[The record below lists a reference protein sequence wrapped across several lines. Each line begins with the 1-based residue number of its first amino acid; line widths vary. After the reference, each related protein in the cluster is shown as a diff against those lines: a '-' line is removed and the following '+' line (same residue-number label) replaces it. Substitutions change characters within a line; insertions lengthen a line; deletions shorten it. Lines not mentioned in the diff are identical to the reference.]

1 MRISWDNYFIEMT
14 KLVSQRSGCN
24 KRHVGAVIVK
34 DNRVLATGYNSAPY
48 GVKECCDKGHCLR
61 SGSKQ
66 GENLGT
72 CMAVHAEMNA
82 ILQCAKLGI
91 SCENAKIYITTHP
104 CIHCLKAIINAG
116 IKEVIY
122 IDDYNDPISKQLAEE
137 CDIKIKQ
144 YKENNK
150 DEGI

>member
-34 DNRVLATGYNSAPY
+34 NNRVLATGYNSAPY
-48 GVKECCDKGHCLR
+48 GVKECCDKGYCLR
-61 SGSKQ
+61 QGSHQ

-91 SCENAKIYITTHP
+91 ACNGAKIYITTHP

-116 IKEVIY
+116 IEEIIY
-122 IDDYNDPISKQLAEE
+122 IDDYNDPVSKQLAEE
-137 CDIKIKQ
+137 CNIKIRKF
-144 YKENNK
+144 E
-150 DEGI
+150 

>member
-14 KLVSQRSGCN
+14 MLVAQRAGCR
-24 KRHVGAVIVK
+24 KRSVGAVIVK

-48 GVKECCDKGHCLR
+48 GVKECSDKGYCLR
-61 SGSKQ
+61 QGSHQ

-91 SCENAKIYITTHP
+91 ACNGAKIYITTHP

-116 IKEVIY
+116 IEEIIY
-122 IDDYNDPISKQLAEE
+122 IDDYNDPISKQLAKE
-137 CDIKIKQ
+137 CGIKIKQ
-144 YKENNK
+144 F
-150 DEGI
+150 EGEDKSGLL

>member
-34 DNRVLATGYNSAPY
+34 NNRVLATGYNSAPY

-61 SGSKQ
+61 SGSRQ

-91 SCENAKIYITTHP
+91 ACNGAKIYITTHP

-116 IKEVIY
+116 IEEIIY
-122 IDDYNDPISKQLAEE
+122 IDDYNDPVSKQLAEE
-137 CDIKIKQ
+137 CNIKIRKF
-144 YKENNK
+144 KG
-150 DEGI
+150 DD

>member
-61 SGSKQ
+61 SGSRQ

-91 SCENAKIYITTHP
+91 ACDGAKIYITTHP

-116 IKEVIY
+116 IKEIIY
-122 IDDYNDPISKQLAEE
+122 IDDYNDPISKQLVEE
-137 CDIKIKQ
+137 CNIKIKQ
-144 YKENNK
+144 FRGE
-150 DEGI
+150 E

>member
-34 DNRVLATGYNSAPY
+34 NNRVLATGYNSAPY

-61 SGSKQ
+61 SGSRQ

-91 SCENAKIYITTHP
+91 ACNGAKIYITTHP

-116 IKEVIY
+116 IEEIIY
-122 IDDYNDPISKQLAEE
+122 IDDYNDPVSKQLAEE
-137 CDIKIKQ
+137 CNIKIRKF
-144 YKENNK
+144 E
-150 DEGI
+150 

>member
-1 MRISWDNYFIEMT
+1 MPS
-14 KLVSQRSGCN
+14 L

-34 DNRVLATGYNSAPY
+34 NNRVLATGYNSAPY

-61 SGSKQ
+61 SGSRQ

-91 SCENAKIYITTHP
+91 ACNGAKIYITTHP

-116 IKEVIY
+116 IEEIIY
-122 IDDYNDPISKQLAEE
+122 IDDYNDPVSKQLAEE
-137 CDIKIKQ
+137 CNIKIRKF
-144 YKENNK
+144 KGDDKN
-150 DEGI
+150 GS

>member
-1 MRISWDNYFIEMT
+1 MRIDWDSYFIEMT
-14 KLVSQRSGCN
+14 KLVAKRSGCN

-48 GVKECCDKGHCLR
+48 GVQECCDKGFCLR
-61 SGSKQ
+61 QGSRQ

-82 ILQCAKLGI
+82 ILQCARLGI
-91 SCENAKIYITTHP
+91 ACDDAKIYITTHP

-122 IDDYNDPISKQLAEE
+122 IDDYNDPISKQLAKE
-137 CDIKIKQ
+137 CDIKIRK
-144 YKENNK
+144 YKGE
-150 DEGI
+150 